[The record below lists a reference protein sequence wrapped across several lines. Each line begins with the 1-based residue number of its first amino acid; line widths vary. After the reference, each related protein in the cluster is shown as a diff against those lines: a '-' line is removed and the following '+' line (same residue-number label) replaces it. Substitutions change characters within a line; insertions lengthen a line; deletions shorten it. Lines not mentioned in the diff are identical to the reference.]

1 LTEPEPSVSQEKEQ
15 LRNYVVRLRDR
26 LSSLEVEEKSGDIL
40 DQIIRLREYSQAK
53 GIASYVSKDS
63 EVSTRKLI
71 RTALDQRKR
80 VLVPIVKRE
89 KVELA
94 FSEINNLGNEL
105 EPGSFG
111 ILEPK
116 PEFRRPADLDSI
128 DVLFVPGI
136 AWDKTGYRIGWG
148 RGYFDRT
155 LKTLPNHV
163 YAIGLG
169 FDLQVISRIPRGQF
183 DVPVKMIITE
193 SRIIRCQG

>member
-1 LTEPEPSVSQEKEQ
+1 MTEPEPNVSLEKEQ
-15 LRNYVVRLRDR
+15 LRNYILRLRDR
-26 LSSLEVEEKSGDIL
+26 LSSLEIEEKSTDII
-40 DQIIRLREYSQAK
+40 DQIIHLREYLQAK

-63 EVSTRKLI
+63 ETSTRKLI

-80 VLVPIVKRE
+80 VLIPIVNKE
-89 KVELA
+89 KVELG
-94 FSEINNLGNEL
+94 FSEIKNLGNEL

-116 PEFRRPADLDSI
+116 PEFRRPAGLGSI

-136 AWDKTGYRIGWG
+136 AWDKNGYRIGWG

-155 LKTLPNHV
+155 LKMLPKNV
-163 YAIGLG
+163 YPIGLG
-169 FDLQVISRIPRGQF
+169 FDLQVIQRIPRGQF

-193 SRIIRCQG
+193 SNIIRCQG